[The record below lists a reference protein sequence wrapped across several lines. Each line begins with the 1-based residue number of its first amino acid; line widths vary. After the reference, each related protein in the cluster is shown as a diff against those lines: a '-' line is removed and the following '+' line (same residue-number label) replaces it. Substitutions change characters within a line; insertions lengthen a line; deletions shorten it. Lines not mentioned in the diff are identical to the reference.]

1 MDSISI
7 FSRLL
12 LGVIA
17 LLILKLPIFCYI
29 SVTYGQINSVTV
41 PSAGDINSLNYD
53 HPRSN
58 LFCQCA

>member
-1 MDSISI
+1 MDSMSI

-29 SVTYGQINSVTV
+29 SVAYGQINSVTV

-53 HPRSN
+53 HP
-58 LFCQCA
+58 C